1 MTDMKEKTAR
11 VLVLTT
17 VVISG
22 LLLPLS
28 GLAAGSEPNAVT
40 PLGSPQIVNLG
51 GGLLFVIL
59 AIVGLGVLYA
69 KTQGLKTG
77 SDGVINIIATQAIGP
92 KERIAVVEVS
102 DKQLLIGMTT
112 TSVQTLHVFDEPVVE
127 APEPRAS
134 FAQRLK
140 NAMRGTEQ

>member
-1 MTDMKEKTAR
+1 MKEKLTL
-11 VLVLTT
+11 VLVL
-17 VVISG
+17 VMMAISG
-22 LLLPLS
+22 LLLSSP
-28 GLAAGSEPNAVT
+28 GLAGSSGSDGVAPI
-40 PLGSPQIVNLG
+40 GSPQIVNLG

-77 SDGVINIIATQAIGP
+77 SGGVINIVATQAIGP

-102 DKQLLIGMTT
+102 DKQLLIGMTA

-127 APEPRAS
+127 APEPQIPFSR
-134 FAQRLK
+134 RLR
-140 NAMRGTEQ
+140 NAMRGTD